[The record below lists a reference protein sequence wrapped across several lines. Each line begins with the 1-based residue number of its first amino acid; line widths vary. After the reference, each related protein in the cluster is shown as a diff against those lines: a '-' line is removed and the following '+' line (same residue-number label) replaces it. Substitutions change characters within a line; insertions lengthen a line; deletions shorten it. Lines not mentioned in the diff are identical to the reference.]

1 MTFHPGAAACQEA
14 GYRPCQ
20 RCRPETAPDLGA
32 WRGASNTALRALE
45 LIESGALDTGD
56 VEDLA

>member
-20 RCRPETAPDLGA
+20 RCRPETAPDLGSLIGYGEGLA
-32 WRGASNTALRALE
+32 DKQWLLE
-45 LIESGALDTGD
+45 LEEALGR
-56 VEDLA
+56 A